1 MNIRR
6 DDGMAMV
13 MAMAATL
20 LTSALGIALVLATAS
35 EAVIAANFRDQAAGA
50 YAAEAAAERALDD
63 LAAAENWN
71 AVLDGRVRSTLVDGA
86 PGGMRLLDDGSTID
100 IRPSLSRLDD
110 PRIRL
115 LQHPDRRGVSSARN
129 TGMDAARGQYVAYLD
144 SDDYWRDRKLE
155 RQLAFMAATRPV
167 SCTAFTIKTMRN
179 PDGER
184 RHSAET
190 CTHKSLQ
197 VGCGVSPGST
207 LVGTAAFLRKI
218 GPFNEAMSR
227 LEDWEFLL
235 RCTSEG
241 PIPILGEDLAVI
253 DCRHRDPA
261 QYERTRDSA
270 HTLRQIHAHT
280 LPSGLQRR
288 RFEQE
293 RQRQRQQQPTQPFHD
308 HSRFLW

>member
-1 MNIRR
+1 
-6 DDGMAMV
+6 
-13 MAMAATL
+13 
-20 LTSALGIALVLATAS
+20 
-35 EAVIAANFRDQAAGA
+35 
-50 YAAEAAAERALDD
+50 
-63 LAAAENWN
+63 
-71 AVLDGRVRSTLVDGA
+71 
-86 PGGMRLLDDGSTID
+86 
-100 IRPSLSRLDD
+100 
-110 PRIRL
+110 
-115 LQHPDRRGVSSARN
+115 
-129 TGMDAARGQYVAYLD
+129 
-144 SDDYWRDRKLE
+144 
-155 RQLAFMAATRPV
+155 MAATRPV

-270 HTLRQIHAHT
+270 RILRKIRAQA
-280 LPSGLQRR
+280 LPSVLQRR
-288 RFEQE
+288 RFESYAE
-293 RQRQRQQQPTQPFHD
+293 REIAASAYNDGRYWIAAGHFGQALLIFPWIRLAQLRRLIRRVFHD
-308 HSRFLW
+308 ALRVSA

>member
-1 MNIRR
+1 MKPLVSVIIPVYNRPE
-6 DDGMAMV
+6 
-13 MAMAATL
+13 L
-20 LTSALGIALVLATAS
+20 L
-35 EAVIAANFRDQAAGA
+35 
-50 YAAEAAAERALDD
+50 
-63 LAAAENWN
+63 
-71 AVLDGRVRSTLVDGA
+71 VRSLRSVASQTVRDLEILVV
-86 PGGMRLLDDGSTID
+86 DDGSTID

-115 LQHPDRRGVSSARN
+115 LQHPARRGVSSARN

-155 RQLAFMAATRPV
+155 RQLAFMGATRPV

-184 RHSAET
+184 RHSAEM

-288 RFEQE
+288 RFESYAE
-293 RQRQRQQQPTQPFHD
+293 REIAASAYNDGRYWIAAGHFGQALLIFPWVRVAQLRRLIRRVFHD
-308 HSRFLW
+308 ALRMSD

>member
-1 MNIRR
+1 MKPLVSVVIPVYNRPE
-6 DDGMAMV
+6 
-13 MAMAATL
+13 L
-20 LTSALGIALVLATAS
+20 L
-35 EAVIAANFRDQAAGA
+35 
-50 YAAEAAAERALDD
+50 
-63 LAAAENWN
+63 
-71 AVLDGRVRSTLVDGA
+71 VRSLRSVASQTVRDLEILVV
-86 PGGMRLLDDGSTID
+86 DDGSTLD
-100 IRPSLSRLDD
+100 IRPSLSQLDD

-115 LQHPDRRGVSSARN
+115 LQHPNRRGVSSARN
-129 TGMDAARGQYVAYLD
+129 TGMDAARGQYVAFLD

-155 RQLAFMAATRPV
+155 RQLAFMGATQNVRPV

-179 PDGER
+179 PDGDR

-207 LVGTAAFLRKI
+207 LVGTAAFLWKI

-270 HTLRQIHAHT
+270 HTLRKIHAQT
-280 LPSGLQRR
+280 LPSLLQRR
-288 RFEQE
+288 RFESYAE
-293 RQRQRQQQPTQPFHD
+293 REIAASAYNDGRYWVAAKHFGHALVIFPWIRIAQLRSLIRRVFHD
-308 HSRFLW
+308 ALRMSA

>member
-1 MNIRR
+1 MKPLVSVIIPVYNRPE
-6 DDGMAMV
+6 
-13 MAMAATL
+13 L
-20 LTSALGIALVLATAS
+20 L
-35 EAVIAANFRDQAAGA
+35 
-50 YAAEAAAERALDD
+50 
-63 LAAAENWN
+63 
-71 AVLDGRVRSTLVDGA
+71 VRSLRSVAGQTIRDLEILVV
-86 PGGMRLLDDGSTID
+86 DDGSTID
-100 IRPSLSRLDD
+100 IRPSLSKLDD
-110 PRIRL
+110 SRIRF
-115 LQHPDRRGVSSARN
+115 LQHPYRRGVSSARN
-129 TGMDAARGQYVAYLD
+129 TGMDAARGQYVAFLD

-155 RQLAFMAATRPV
+155 RQLAFMGATPNARPV

-179 PDGER
+179 PDGEP

-207 LVGTAAFLRKI
+207 LLGTADFLRKI

-235 RCTSEG
+235 RCTSDG

-270 HTLRQIHAHT
+270 RILRKIHAQA
-280 LPSGLQRR
+280 LPSVLQRR
-288 RFEQE
+288 RFESYAE
-293 RQRQRQQQPTQPFHD
+293 REIAASAYNDGRYWVAAGHLAQALLIFPWIRLAQLRRLIRRVFHD
-308 HSRFLW
+308 ALRVSA